1 MANDYNDKV
10 SRVLSLYQRLMEGE
24 VVDKE
29 AEAVRYGVSARSI
42 QRDISAINNFFEQET
57 EKSGVINSIEYDKKR
72 GGHYLSQ
79 IYKTWLTNSEILA
92 ICKILLDSR
101 AFTRERMGHILD
113 ILVDRCTP
121 AEGKAIVQD
130 LIKNEEFHYI
140 ELTHKSEFVDKMW
153 DIGQAIRNCNYLEF
167 EYRRSTDNEVVKRK
181 VKPVAI
187 MFSEFYFYLTA
198 FIDDEKV
205 RANFQVINDAFPTIY
220 RIDRIA
226 GYKVLDEHFKIPYSD
241 RFEEG
246 EFRKRVQ
253 FMYGGK
259 LRKVKFRYKGY
270 SVEAILDRLPTAQI
284 ISEDNGEYV
293 IQAEVFGDGIDM
305 WLRSQGDKILL
316 LEGKE

>member
-1 MANDYNDKV
+1 MENDYNDKV

-24 VVDKE
+24 VIDKE
-29 AEAVRYGVSARSI
+29 AEVAKYSVSARSI
-42 QRDISAINNFFEQET
+42 QRDISAINNFFEQEA
-57 EKSGVINSIEYDKKR
+57 EKSGVINTIEYDKKK

-79 IYKTWLTNSEILA
+79 IHKTKLTNSEILA

-101 AFTRERMGHILD
+101 AFTRKKMQHILD
-113 ILVDRCTP
+113 ILVDRCAP
-121 AEGKAIVQD
+121 QEGKAVVQD

-140 ELTHKSEFVDKMW
+140 ELTNKSEFVDKMW
-153 DIGQAIRNCNYLEF
+153 DIGLAIRNCNYLEL
-167 EYRRSTDNEVVKRK
+167 EYKKSTNNKVVKRR

-205 RANFQVINDAFPTIY
+205 KANFQVIDDAFPTIY

-226 GYKVLDEHFKIPYSD
+226 GYKVLDEHFKIPYGD

-259 LRKVKFRYKGY
+259 LQKIKFRYKGG
-270 SVEAILDRLPTAQI
+270 SIEAVLDRLPTAKI
-284 ISEDNGEYV
+284 LDKKDGVYTV
-293 IQAEVFGDGIDM
+293 AAEVFGEGINV
-305 WLRSQGDKILL
+305 WLRSQG
-316 LEGKE
+316 ENVEVVE